1 MFAITNKELRSSYN
15 DVFKS
20 IKKHAKKQSLGY
32 RVLSHQVNN
41 MKKMR
46 KSKLKKHVKSLVKNF
61 KKRTGLKLKYVV
73 VPHDT
78 PAKVVN
84 AFQARKISVVSPTQ
98 AKELGKEA
106 GIFYFENKDKKAVKA
121 LKKSIK
127 KNSVAVVAMK
137 SCVPTG
143 AKVQAAEVETVK
155 SKKMNAA
162 RAQETE
168 TAQTDADAEK
178 TDADAAQT
186 DAESKPATP
195 ETNTQQQTATG
206 DVKANSAS
214 GLTVSSFAAIAVVS
228 AVAALLM

>member
-1 MFAITNKELRSSYN
+1 MFAITNKELRSSYA

-32 RVLSHQVNN
+32 RVMGHQVNN

-46 KSKLKKHVKSLVKNF
+46 KSKLKKHVKALIKNF
-61 KKRTGLKLKYVV
+61 KKRTGMKLKYVV

-78 PAKVVN
+78 PVKVVK
-84 AFQARKISVVSPTQ
+84 AFEARKISVVSPTQ
-98 AKELGKEA
+98 AKELGKDA
-106 GIFYFENKDKKAVKA
+106 GIFYFENKNKKAVKE

-137 SCVPTG
+137 TCVPSG
-143 AKVQAAEVETVK
+143 AKVTGAEVETVK

-162 RAQETE
+162 RAGEAE
-168 TAQTDADAEK
+168 AAQSEAE
-178 TDADAAQT
+178 QT
-186 DAESKPATP
+186 DAESKPAT
-195 ETNTQQQTATG
+195 ESATENTTQQTAATG
-206 DVKANSAS
+206 DKVKENSAT